1 MTTVLI
7 IDDHEIARL
16 GIRHQLELM
25 ATLRIVGDAANGL
38 EGLRLVKELKPDIV
52 VMDIQMPGMDGLET
66 ARKILIYNLSIKIII
81 LSNLQQDPYP
91 ACFYKIGVFAYISKS
106 SAADEILKAVRS
118 VIAGKR
124 YFSSAVIGQLAL
136 KNMSNNQAISFD
148 LLSLRE
154 LQVALLLMQ
163 GKKLKVIA
171 DILCLSSK
179 TIKVHR
185 HRIFEKL
192 NVTNSVTFILLAK
205 KLGYL
210 KESMPVL

>member
-136 KNMSNNQAISFD
+136 KNMS
-148 LLSLRE
+148 
-154 LQVALLLMQ
+154 
-163 GKKLKVIA
+163 
-171 DILCLSSK
+171 
-179 TIKVHR
+179 
-185 HRIFEKL
+185 
-192 NVTNSVTFILLAK
+192 
-205 KLGYL
+205 
-210 KESMPVL
+210 